1 MRLKVLAPFKDK
13 NDHETVYQ
21 SGDVLSTDEIGR
33 VNDLVRRGLCEI
45 VSVEKEEE
53 SDKPETVSF
62 RQGEYALEAV
72 KKALG
77 SIGVKTGNAG
87 VKSVSKKLDELTGEQ
102 ADSLFDMLNK
112 EV

>member
-62 RQGEYALEAV
+62 RQGEY
-72 KKALG
+72 
-77 SIGVKTGNAG
+77 
-87 VKSVSKKLDELTGEQ
+87 EL
-102 ADSLFDMLNK
+102 
-112 EV
+112 

>member
-1 MRLKVLAPFKDK
+1 MKLKVLVPFKDK
-13 NDHETVYQ
+13 NDHKTVHR

-53 SDKPETVSF
+53 SDKSETVSF

-72 KKALG
+72 KKALE

-87 VKSVSKKLDELTGEQ
+87 VKGVSKKLDELTGEQ